1 MSLAPEYVDIGTF
14 IDQKEGYRGG
24 RPFIVG
30 TGITVDAIS
39 CRYRIDGWDA
49 ETIAR
54 EYDIKLAQVMAALT
68 FYIANT
74 AAIDAHVEWQAEQ
87 LERIAK
93 EHHVKHGRVLHAD

>member
-54 EYDIKLAQVMAALT
+54 EYDIELAQVMAALA
-68 FYIANT
+68 FYIANK
-74 AAIDAHVEWQAEQ
+74 AAIDEEIARQSVELRRSADEYY
-87 LERIAK
+87 A
-93 EHHVKHGRVLHAD
+93 KHGRIQR